1 MNNKII
7 LFDIDRTILDTDKVM
22 KIFTEK
28 MLFIL
33 GNPNISDFM
42 KVREEYLK
50 QLAYDREFVPEDY
63 IKAISRKFQFSYEQ
77 SLIDVF
83 FDSDSQNIYKESVYP
98 EVRDVFKTLTYRKY
112 RLGIFSEGEKKFQNH
127 KFRSLHLGEYL
138 DDDLIFIFNA
148 KNNSEALKRI
158 PRSSIIVDDK
168 LRICEFL
175 DKAGIKTIWI
185 NKKGL
190 PDSTNFQTIH
200 YLSEL
205 NKVL

>member
-63 IKAISRKFQFSYEQ
+63 IKVISRKFQFSYEQ

-205 NKVL
+205 NK

>member
-138 DDDLIFIFNA
+138 DDQ
-148 KNNSEALKRI
+148 EARL
-158 PRSSIIVDDK
+158 
-168 LRICEFL
+168 LL
-175 DKAGIKTIWI
+175 M
-185 NKKGL
+185 
-190 PDSTNFQTIH
+190 TN
-200 YLSEL
+200 
-205 NKVL
+205 